1 MKPMRTYKDTNELT
15 GTTAELAII
24 EKVRAEFQAEWLL
37 QKARRT
43 RIARA
48 AKKRA

>member
-1 MKPMRTYKDTNELT
+1 MRTYKDTNELT
-15 GTTAELAII
+15 GTTDELATI

-43 RIARA
+43 R
-48 AKKRA
+48 AKKTDKKTA